1 MKKYRLIEGYG
12 QYWNKRWEVQESYT
26 YIKNGELI
34 HSWYP
39 VFNSSDKNRA
49 REVLN
54 KYKNNPPKRYKLSL
68 NDNFNDND
76 ELPL

>member
-1 MKKYRLIEGYG
+1 MKKYRLIEGIG

-26 YIKNGELI
+26 YFENGELV
-34 HSWYP
+34 HSWYT

-49 REVLN
+49 QEVLN
-54 KYKNNPPKRYKLSL
+54 KYKNNPPKRYKLPL

-76 ELPL
+76 DLPF